1 MSAIL
6 AIYFSSVAVQTLSWK
21 AKQDYLEEMALE
33 CFILTST
40 VPDLWLNL
48 RNWFRKY
55 ALNVVNLYF
64 LHFKCLHKASEVA
77 DESQNSDFL
86 VFMSSEDSLLF
97 KELNSFLAS
106 LNNFFL
112 LTDSSLQQFFSLS
125 ENSLLFLKNTKKLYV
140 RHILCPWCMLLKKIF
155 ILIDACFP
163 NIGTHIWST
172 GYHQEVNLSRGL
184 SG

>member
-97 KELNSFLAS
+97 KELNISLAS

-112 LTDSSLQQFFSLS
+112 LFFSLS
-125 ENSLLFLKNTKKLYV
+125 GNSLLFLKNTKKLYV
-140 RHILCPWCMLLKKIF
+140 RQIF
-155 ILIDACFP
+155 ILIVACFP

-172 GYHQEVNLSRGL
+172 GYHQEVNPSRGL